1 MTSPTSHV
9 PVNLVVEDDLSEVV
23 LRRILRES
31 STRFY
36 VGSCYGKTGF
46 GYIKKRIAGFNR
58 ASRGTPFFVLSDLEE
73 TCSPKQIREWLSQ
86 PMSPNLIFRIA
97 VKEVESWVLADRVGF
112 SSFLGIRSELIPANV
127 DAIDDPK
134 QFLIKLARRSR
145 RRALREAIVPK
156 PNSTAK
162 VGPDYDGQLSDF
174 VHNSW
179 NVRRAIECSVSLKKA
194 ISAANRFR
202 WELPSA

>member
-1 MTSPTSHV
+1 MTSPVPIV
-9 PVNLVVEDDLSEVV
+9 PVNLVVEDVLSEAV

-36 VGSCYGKTGF
+36 IGSCYGKTGF

-112 SSFLGIRSELIPANV
+112 SSFLGTRSELIPANV
-127 DAIDDPK
+127 DTIDDPK
-134 QFLIKLARRSR
+134 QFLIKLARKSR

-156 PNSTAK
+156 PHSTARI
-162 VGPDYDGQLSDF
+162 GPDYNGQLSYFVQDF
-174 VHNSW
+174 WNLPEATENS
-179 NVRRAIECSVSLKKA
+179 RSLKRAVVA
-194 ISAANRFR
+194 INDFQ
-202 WELPSA
+202 WQLPSA